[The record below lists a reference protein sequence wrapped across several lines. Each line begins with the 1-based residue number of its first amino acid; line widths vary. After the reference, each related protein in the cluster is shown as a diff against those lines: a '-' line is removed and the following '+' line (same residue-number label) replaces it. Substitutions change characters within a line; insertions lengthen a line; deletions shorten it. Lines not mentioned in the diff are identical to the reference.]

1 MKLTPLSKFLIV
13 AIVAAIG
20 GFFVYKNRESI
31 APSAKKEGSNIPPV
45 VSLPSAG
52 PGASSGSGSTTATPL
67 AGAPA
72 GCTDKPEVRFY
83 HWAWN
88 AQAGLM
94 LATGGKQATADS
106 LMCKAGVNLKLIRE
120 DNVDTMQSLMMTF
133 GEKLKGGEA
142 NPKDGAH
149 FVAIMGDG
157 SAMFL
162 KGLNDRLRKIGDDY
176 AAVVIGSGGY
186 SRGED
191 KFMGPP
197 EWKANPQTARGG
209 LVAGY
214 LRDGDWNIA
223 LKWLGDN
230 RIPNNPDDS
239 SYDPDALNWVNAND
253 YLDAGEKYITG
264 FCTDLKN
271 VKSGKKEKHCVQG
284 VVTWT
289 PGDVNVA
296 TKKGGL
302 VSIVSTREYRSQMPH
317 VIIGH
322 KKWMSANRE
331 VVKGMLRAIFEGGDL
346 IKKDPS
352 NLRKAS
358 AISAIVYNESDADYW
373 TKYFDVVV
381 EKDKQGLDVE
391 LGGSAVNNLADNLET
406 FGMVPGSSN
415 LFAATYDVFAAVVK
429 SQYPEMLPS
438 WYPVTDI
445 LDTSYIKELAA
456 TQAPTTVAD
465 TPKFEPAARVKQVI
479 SRKSWNIEFET
490 GKSQFTKTADSE
502 LARLLDDLLIASGT
516 LVEVHGHTDNQGPVP
531 TNMTLS
537 EERAFAVKTWLERMS
552 PTNFPQGRVK
562 VFAHGPT
569 EPVESNA
576 TAGGRAK
583 NRRVEIV
590 MGVQ

>member
-13 AIVAAIG
+13 ALVAGIG
-20 GFFVYKNRESI
+20 GFFVYKNREAI
-31 APSAKKEGSNIPPV
+31 APSAKKEVSSNIPPV
-45 VSLPSAG
+45 ASLPGDA
-52 PGASSGSGSTTATPL
+52 PGTKGSQGTAAAPN
-67 AGAPA
+67 APA

-88 AQAGLM
+88 AQAGMM
-94 LATGGKQATADS
+94 LATGGKQATANS
-106 LMCKAGVNLKLIRE
+106 LMCKNGVNLKLVRE
-120 DNVDTMQSLMMTF
+120 DSVDTMQSLMMTF
-133 GEKLKGGEA
+133 AEKHKAGDA
-142 NPKDGAH
+142 QPKDGAH

-162 KGLNDRLRKIGDDY
+162 KGLNDRLHKLGDDY
-176 AAVVIGSGGY
+176 TAMIVGSAGY

-197 EWKANPQTARGG
+197 EWKANPQAAKGG

-230 RIPNNPDDS
+230 RIANNPDES

-253 YLDAGEKYITG
+253 YLDAAEKYITG

-302 VSIVSTREYRSQMPH
+302 VSIVSTAEYRAQMPN

-322 KKWMSANRE
+322 KKWMNENRGI
-331 VVKGMLRAIFEGGDL
+331 VKGMLKSIFDAGDL
-346 IKKDPS
+346 IKNDPA
-352 NLRKAS
+352 NLKKAS
-358 AISAIVYNESDADYW
+358 AISALVYNEADADYW

-391 LGGSAVNNLADNLET
+391 LGGSAVNNLADNLQT
-406 FGMVPGSSN
+406 FGLVEGSSN
-415 LFAATYDVFAAVVK
+415 LFAATYDVFASVVK
-429 SQYPEMLPS
+429 SQYPEMLPT

-445 LDTSYIKELAA
+445 LDTSYIKELVA
-456 TQAPTTVAD
+456 TDAPKTQAD

-490 GKSQFTKTADSE
+490 GKSNFTKSADGE
-502 LARLLDDLLIASGT
+502 LAKLLDDLLIAGGT
-516 LVEVHGHTDNQGPVP
+516 LVEVHGHTDNQGPVQA
-531 TNMTLS
+531 NMTLS
-537 EERAFAVKTWLERMS
+537 EERAFAVKTWLEKTA
-552 PTNFPQGRVK
+552 PTNFPSGRVK
-562 VFAHGPT
+562 VFAHGQS

-576 TAGGRAK
+576 SAGGRAK